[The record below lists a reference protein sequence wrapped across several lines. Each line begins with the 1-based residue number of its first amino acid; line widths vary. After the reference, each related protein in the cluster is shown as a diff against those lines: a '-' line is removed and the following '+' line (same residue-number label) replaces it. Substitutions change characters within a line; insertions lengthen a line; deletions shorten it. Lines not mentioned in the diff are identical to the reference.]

1 MYTAKSET
9 VLVDQTFWKSDVFHF
24 IKLVGW
30 KTSNQIL
37 SHKEKNEENKTTNE
51 SQWNIF
57 AARFSLVC
65 LHLSYL

>member
-9 VLVDQTFWKSDVFHF
+9 FLGDQIFWKSDLFHF

-30 KTSNQIL
+30 KTSNHIL

-51 SQWNIF
+51 S
-57 AARFSLVC
+57 
-65 LHLSYL
+65 